1 MNSYKKEI
9 IYACGFSIG
18 LTSCAI
24 SILLG
29 YANLALFM
37 LLTTSVFILLEIY
50 SLFLKI
56 DGGASDHVSQLTASL
71 KPDAYSMPD
80 AYSYQDDIESVSE
93 PVIIHK
99 SDDN

>member
-24 SILLG
+24 SILMG
-29 YANLALFM
+29 YGNLALFM
-37 LLTTSVFILLEIY
+37 LLTASVFILLEMY

-56 DGGASDHVSQLTASL
+56 DGRASDRVSPATASL

-80 AYSYQDDIESVSE
+80 VYSYQDDIESVSE
-93 PVIIHK
+93 PVIIHRN
-99 SDDN
+99 DDN